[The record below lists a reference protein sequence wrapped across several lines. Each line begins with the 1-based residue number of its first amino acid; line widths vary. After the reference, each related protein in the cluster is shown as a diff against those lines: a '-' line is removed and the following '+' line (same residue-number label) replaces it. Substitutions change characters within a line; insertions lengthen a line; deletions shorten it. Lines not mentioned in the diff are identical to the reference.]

1 MVLSDDRITSFVI
14 KTLNG
19 TLTESDKFYL
29 AEWLENSVKNQTYF
43 NRYCTKEYLSA
54 ELEKIYAYDEDNG
67 NKLWSTKLQRVPEG
81 IPAMYEN
88 GGRQY
93 LVVCATGAL
102 IDKSKKDTEVPRE
115 YIVFALPKKK

>member
-54 ELEKIYAYDEDNG
+54 ELEKIYAYDEEAGWQKFLDSNIY
-67 NKLWSTKLQRVPEG
+67 VPP
-81 IPAMYEN
+81 I
-88 GGRQY
+88 
-93 LVVCATGAL
+93 
-102 IDKSKKDTEVPRE
+102 
-115 YIVFALPKKK
+115 KKKTKWQKWIYSIRKIFTTSGDKHIGYE